1 MPIRLT
7 GKDGKNGVDGS
18 NIEYIYR
25 LIPDYDTY
33 LKLRDQ
39 LSSKKLFSSPEDD
52 KVPPVND
59 SLNIDTVW
67 TDSPSSISPEY
78 LVEVM
83 CTRTKQEGQ

>member
-7 GKDGKNGVDGS
+7 GKDGKNGVDGN

-33 LKLRDQ
+33 LKLREQ
-39 LSSKKLFSSPEDD
+39 LSSKKLFSSSEDD

-59 SLNIDTVW
+59 SLNIGTV
-67 TDSPSSISPEY
+67 
-78 LVEVM
+78 
-83 CTRTKQEGQ
+83 